1 MNHTCGTIT
10 SNDSKQRFWNKHF
23 KRYAIRL
30 LPGECK
36 IAGANEMLVTILG
49 SCVCACIRDKQ
60 TGLGGMNHF
69 LLTHDFK
76 SPPLK
81 HDIAKDYSDKST
93 RYGTVAMEVLINELL
108 KHGAQRANL
117 EAKIFGGSRISK
129 SLNKIGLNNIEFV
142 KEYLSIENIPIINS
156 DIGGTQART
165 VYFLPN
171 TGDVFV
177 RKVER
182 SEVIGQEKQY
192 KKDLDKSDTDGEVYF
207 LD

>member
-1 MNHTCGTIT
+1 MNHSYGTIT
-10 SNDSKQRFWNKHF
+10 SDESKLRCWNKHF

-36 IAGANEMLVTILG
+36 IAKPNEMLVTILG
-49 SCVCACIRDKQ
+49 SCVCACIRDKY

-69 LLTHDFK
+69 LLAHDFK

-117 EAKIFGGSRISK
+117 EAKIFGGSSIS
-129 SLNKIGLNNIEFV
+129 SGLNKIGSTNIEFV
-142 KEYLSIENIPIINS
+142 KEYLALENIPLINS
-156 DIGGTQART
+156 DVGGTQART
-165 VYFLPN
+165 VYFLPD

-182 SEVIGQEKQY
+182 SEVLDQEIQY
-192 KKDLDKSDTDGEVYF
+192 KEDLDKTDTDGEVYF